1 MPHVTERPEKARFD
15 GQLSAEQ
22 KSHFE
27 YAAAL
32 AGNRTLTEFVFTAAQ
47 EKADRIISE
56 HQTLLH
62 SQRDRDVF
70 FEALMN
76 PPAPNKK
83 LKAAA
88 KRYKETASANAL
100 HH

>member
-1 MPHVTERPEKARFD
+1 MTQVTEKPSKSRFD
-15 GQLSAEQ
+15 GQLSVEQ

-32 AGNRTLTEFVFTAAQ
+32 AGHRTLTEFVFTAAQ
-47 EKADRIISE
+47 EKADQIIAE
-56 HQTLLH
+56 HE
-62 SQRDRDVF
+62 SVFRSKRDRDIF
-70 FEALMN
+70 FEALTN

-88 KRYKETASANAL
+88 KRYKETPR
-100 HH
+100 

>member
-1 MPHVTERPEKARFD
+1 MSQVIEKHEKARFD
-15 GQLSAEQ
+15 GQLSVEQ

-56 HQTLLH
+56 HETLFR
-62 SQRDRDVF
+62 SKRDRDIF
-70 FEALMN
+70 FEALTN

-83 LKAAA
+83 LKTAA
-88 KRYKETASANAL
+88 KRYKETAR
-100 HH
+100 